1 MIIYV
6 EHGASVV
13 PFGSW
18 KKPPPA
24 DLDRTVA
31 PVSQT
36 SALATQKEVY
46 SRKDGPEE
54 NTAGRMLFAIRA
66 GQAGHGPLRDGAIR
80 R

>member
-18 KKPPPA
+18 RKPPPA

-54 NTAGRMLFAIRA
+54 NTAGNTAGRMPLAIRAA
-66 GQAGHGPLRDGAIR
+66 GQAGRS
-80 R
+80 